1 VYAPAILVI
10 APLIAAAWFSAAVP
24 YLIRQTVLCV
34 WGVGATVA
42 LDRLL
47 FGGTLLA
54 SVRTIGFAPARM
66 SAVFVAIGVSLPMW
80 FFLPAFAWLKGT
92 SLQLRADWAALLLG
106 VVLVNGITE
115 EAIHRGFVFDL
126 LRRGRSFIQAA
137 TLSALLFGAQHLYLV
152 ATIGWT
158 AGLASVLLALLLA
171 FPLAY
176 CFERG
181 GRSIAAPAIL
191 HTSSNAPVVI
201 VTSSGDFLNT
211 ALLPHMGVVLMS
223 LYGVFVFRR
232 LLVPGTHEWGPR

>member
-1 VYAPAILVI
+1 VFASAILVI
-10 APLIAAAWFSAAVP
+10 APLVAAAWLNANVP
-24 YLIRQTVLCV
+24 YLIRQTALCV

-47 FGGTLLA
+47 FGGTLSA

-66 SAVFVAIGVSLPMW
+66 ATVLVAIGVSLPMW

-92 SLQLRADWAALLLG
+92 SLQLRDDWVSLLLG

-115 EAIHRGFVFDL
+115 EVIHRGFVFGR

-137 TLSALLFGAQHLYLV
+137 TLSALLFGAQHLYLI

-181 GRSIAAPAIL
+181 GCSIAAPAIL

-201 VTSSGDFLNT
+201 VTSPGDFLNA

-223 LYGVFVFRR
+223 LYCVFAFRH
-232 LLVPGTHEWGPR
+232 GYCKSNACTT